1 LENTSVAHILY
12 RGKVNRIILPF
23 CFLVFSAIPAL
34 SQSIQPGPQVVSF
47 LSEIDDSDQP
57 YALYVP
63 KDYTSARAW
72 PVVISL
78 HGAWSN
84 HRLNLKRVLGK
95 GNKPHEADSDASR
108 SFGDL
113 PDVPYIIASPWAR
126 GTTGYRGVTE
136 NDVLA
141 VLADV
146 KRRLHVDE
154 DRVYLTGLSMGG
166 GGTLEL
172 SLQHPDLW
180 AAVAPV
186 CPVMPEFAL
195 DLAVNYS
202 NLPVFLHHGT
212 VDSVVPIA
220 GTRKFVSKLRE
231 LGISP
236 TYREYPGVDHN
247 AWDYAYADAS
257 IFQWFSK
264 FQRNR
269 FPDHLRYASLSYHN
283 ASAYWVR
290 FDRLE
295 PGTAASIDANFI
307 AANSIDVKTADLQ
320 GFTLLLAG
328 HPQFTASAALR
339 LTLNG
344 VKFSLD
350 PGTPFSFRLS
360 AGKWEAGLAERS
372 WEGGIVHVFG
382 SRHVYVYGTAGEP
395 SPGERMRRE
404 NEALQASEWYGGS
417 ARIWYFPRVVADV
430 DVTEF
435 DLKNSNLVLFGNA
448 KTNSMIAKLGS
459 TLPLQLADS
468 TDVSGGLSRN
478 SGLAVVVPGFTAG
491 RLALVLSGASF
502 IPSDATARVTGY
514 VTPRMRLTNST
525 ADYLL
530 FRGQLDNILAEGR
543 FDSSGR
549 LLEAGRVALDATR
562 AVAVH

>member
-1 LENTSVAHILY
+1 V
-12 RGKVNRIILPF
+12 KRIILS
-23 CFLVFSAIPAL
+23 FSYLIISGAAIFA
-34 SQSIQPGPQVVSF
+34 QAIQPGPQVVSF
-47 LSEIDDSDQP
+47 FSEIDDTDQP

-108 SFGDL
+108 AFGEL

-136 NDVLA
+136 NDVLS

-146 KRRLHVDE
+146 KRRFHVDE

-172 SLQHPDLW
+172 SLKHPDLW

-186 CPVMPEFAL
+186 CPVMPDFAL

-202 NLPVFLHHGT
+202 NLPVFFHHGT

-220 GTRKFVSKLRE
+220 GTRKLVARLKE
-231 LGISP
+231 LGIEP
-236 TYREYPGVDHN
+236 EYREYPGVDHN
-247 AWDYAYADAS
+247 AWDHAYAGAS
-257 IFQWFSK
+257 IFNWFSK

-269 FPDHLRYASLSYHN
+269 FPDRLRYASSSYRT

-295 PGTAASIDANFI
+295 PGTPASIDAKFT
-307 AANSIDVKTADLQ
+307 AGNSIEVKTANLQ
-320 GFTLLLAG
+320 GFTLLPAG
-328 HPQFTASAALR
+328 HP
-339 LTLNG
+339 
-344 VKFSLD
+344 KFNANAPLQVSLD
-350 PGTPFSFRLS
+350 GAKLSLMPGTTFAFRQR
-360 AGKWEAGLAERS
+360 AGKWEIGLAERS
-372 WEGGIVHVFG
+372 WEGGIVNVFG
-382 SRHVYVYGTAGEP
+382 SRHVYVYGTAGNP
-395 SPGERMRRE
+395 SEAERMRRE

-417 ARIWYFPRVVADV
+417 ARVWYFPHVVADT

-435 DLKNSNLVLFGNA
+435 DLKNSNLVLFGDS
-448 KTNSMIAKLGS
+448 KTNSLIAKLGDA
-459 TLPLQLADS
+459 LPLRLAEQ
-468 TDVSGGLSRN
+468 GGEF
-478 SGLAVVVPGFTAG
+478 GLAVVVPGLSAG
-491 RLALVLSGASF
+491 RLALVLSGVSF
-502 IPSDATARVTGY
+502 IPSDATARVTSY
-514 VTPRMRLTNST
+514 ITPRMRLTNST

-530 FRGQLDNILAEGR
+530 FRGNLDNIVAQGR
-543 FDSSGR
+543 FDASGR
-549 LLEAGRVALDATR
+549 LPDAGKTALVATHC
-562 AVAVH
+562 VAVQ